1 MQSDVDRK
9 LMSWRASARSKPDL
23 EEFNIL
29 SDMQWER
36 VLEASIPVDFKLKL
50 WKSKSIMKDR
60 RWSLDDALLSL
71 DFEHNK
77 QKCQVDSMIT
87 RKKASESSYINPPI
101 HTLKSKNDF
110 VQQIISTPEDQ
121 ALKRGSALLVEMK
134 SYRMAPDVKFFNTLI
149 ATCVGKNAKRG
160 IQTSPSDPFQVSNPS
175 STQAVRRA
183 VARSASQRWS
193 DCTEVL
199 RTMRDHGVSPDVV
212 TLNILVESCVKCS
225 DKGLSRLQN
234 VQKACRLL
242 HTFEADLN
250 IKGDVVSLSTIL
262 NGCATVLKDVSDKCW
277 RDVNYTELV
286 CANLRIVE
294 WTLQKMAKEGIVP
307 NIVTFVSLHEIVLY
321 ALILGPT
328 DKTFKDQTIKFCS
341 SLSVR
346 MRSFQVVPN
355 GFLLNSILK
364 AMVLASK
371 SQLGT
376 EYAQLAE
383 NMISSALSQ
392 GAQPDIVSYNILLQ
406 SLLNMR
412 NLRRNS
418 RTAYL
423 ERKGVSPDIVTFS
436 IFLNICSSTSLNDI
450 DFLTNS
456 VKILDIMRVLGVKP
470 NCATTSAYISG
481 HSSDSPRTSI
491 ARGLQAIAFLVGK
504 GAKPSRSWYLD
515 LVRLAVNLNQVLY
528 IAAQLRKYGFAP
540 DLAFYTIPFHNF
552 CARGDVINLASA
564 WALLLQMQLDGVPFD
579 SGFYRT
585 IFKAGA

>member
-1 MQSDVDRK
+1 
-9 LMSWRASARSKPDL
+9 
-23 EEFNIL
+23 
-29 SDMQWER
+29 
-36 VLEASIPVDFKLKL
+36 
-50 WKSKSIMKDR
+50 
-60 RWSLDDALLSL
+60 
-71 DFEHNK
+71 
-77 QKCQVDSMIT
+77 MIA
-87 RKKASESSYINPPI
+87 RKKASESSCINHPI
-101 HTLKSKNDF
+101 NTLKSKNDF

-250 IKGDVVSLSTIL
+250 IKGDVVTLSTIL
-262 NGCATVLKDVSDKCW
+262 NGCAMLLKDVSDKFW

-321 ALILGPT
+321 ALALGAT

-392 GAQPDIVSYNILLQ
+392 GARPDIVSYNILLQ
-406 SLLNMR
+406 SLLNTR
-412 NLRRNS
+412 NRMRRNS
-418 RTAYL
+418 RTASL
-423 ERKGVSPDIVTFS
+423 ERVQKSSIKIYNHVASQKGVSPDIVTFS

-456 VKILDIMRVLGVKP
+456 VKILDVMRVLGVKP
-470 NCATTSAYISG
+470 NGAATSAYISG
-481 HSSDSPRTSI
+481 YCLARGKCRRSNSLLFSPTFPSLVFKDSNNEEEYPSRILKCMMSLNMKPSVATLSSLILACSHSSDSPRTSI

-528 IAAQLRKYGFAP
+528 IAAQLR
-540 DLAFYTIPFHNF
+540 
-552 CARGDVINLASA
+552 
-564 WALLLQMQLDGVPFD
+564 
-579 SGFYRT
+579 
-585 IFKAGA
+585 